1 MDRRRGNLPSVWF
14 TNVLCHLE
22 VRCARCMG
30 WSLRRF
36 PLTKAVPLAIS
47 RGTTSAVERLELC
60 LSHDGITGRG
70 ETGGLDTGHRS
81 YGLDGIEAELQ
92 GALPAL
98 NRLDPA
104 DRSVVDPLLSS
115 LSPPARCAVDLV
127 LWDWWGQYLRQPIWR
142 LFGLDGRCAVATSVT
157 LGLASVEGVQQRLH
171 RWWTQLPATR
181 IKLKLG
187 SPEGLDHDK
196 ALLRAVASMLQT
208 RREQTGEAHELQVD
222 ANGGWT
228 VQQARE
234 MQAELVAADV
244 VLLEQPVAARL
255 DPQEDLQ
262 GFAALREHCSMP
274 LVADESCWD
283 LKDLLR
289 LAPHVDG
296 VNLKLLKTGGLTEAL
311 LMARVA
317 ERLNLDLMVGCYSDS
332 TLLNGAAC
340 QLLPLIRWPDLDS
353 HLNLVDDPYLGL
365 PLDQDRL
372 SPPISAGLGISSK
385 AMGSG

>member
-1 MDRRRGNLPSVWF
+1 
-14 TNVLCHLE
+14 
-22 VRCARCMG
+22 MG

-92 GALPAL
+92 SALPAL
-98 NRLDPA
+98 NSLDPA
-104 DRSVVDPLLSS
+104 DRSLVDPLLSS

-127 LWDWWGQYLRQPIWR
+127 LWDWWGQWLQQPVWR
-142 LFGLDGRCAVATSVT
+142 LFGLNGRCAVATSVT

-187 SPEGLDHDK
+187 SPDGLDHDR

-208 RREQTGEAHELQVD
+208 RKQQTGEAHELQVD

-228 VQQARE
+228 VQQAMA
-234 MQAELVAADV
+234 MQADLVAADV
-244 VLLEQPVAARL
+244 VLLEQPVAASL
-255 DPQEDLQ
+255 DPQEDLR

-274 LVADESCWD
+274 LVADESCWE
-283 LKDLLR
+283 LEDLLR

-311 LMARVA
+311 LMAKVA
-317 ERLNLDLMVGCYSDS
+317 ARLDLDLMVGCYSDS

-353 HLNLVDDPYLGL
+353 HLNLLDDPYLGL

-372 SPPISAGLGISSK
+372 SPPFAAGLGISCK
-385 AMGSG
+385 PMGSN

>member
-1 MDRRRGNLPSVWF
+1 
-14 TNVLCHLE
+14 
-22 VRCARCMG
+22 MG

-187 SPEGLDHDK
+187 SPDGLDHDR

-244 VLLEQPVAARL
+244 VLLEQPVAASL